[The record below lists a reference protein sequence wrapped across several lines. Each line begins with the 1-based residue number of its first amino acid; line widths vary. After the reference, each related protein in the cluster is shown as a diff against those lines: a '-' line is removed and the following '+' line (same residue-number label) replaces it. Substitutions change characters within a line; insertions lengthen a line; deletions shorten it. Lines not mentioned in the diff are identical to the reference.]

1 MTKRLASLLLIRESD
16 YPEKLSI
23 LPDIELIHQ
32 LDENYIEYSFFLV
45 QLNQSGKNLT
55 LSPNW
60 SPDFES
66 SVAALKSKILTVKA
80 EIEKRDAD
88 IEKIR
93 AYRKP
98 AVLRVRPVVK

>member
-1 MTKRLASLLLIRESD
+1 MIRESD

-32 LDENYIEYSFFLV
+32 LDENYIEYSFFLI
-45 QLNQSGKNLT
+45 QLKSIKKEPGVESKLIT
-55 LSPNW
+55 
-60 SPDFES
+60 DFEN
-66 SVAALKSKILTVKA
+66 SVAALKSKILAVKV

-88 IEKIR
+88 IEKIG
-93 AYRKP
+93 ASGKL